1 MKIKRILAIGAH
13 LDDIEISA
21 GGLLADA
28 AAQGARVKML
38 VLTNSAYV
46 SFDGRV
52 GRTVEE
58 ALEEG
63 RQASDILGAELE
75 VLDFPTKDVPF
86 DSSSIEAID
95 QRLLELKPD
104 LVLTHWVHDTH
115 PAHRNTGL
123 ASMAACR
130 YHNNIMMYEPM
141 MPSGRSYQ
149 GFRGQIYHRIS
160 KLALEKKM
168 AALKAHRSQYL
179 KYGEEFWVDAVVSR
193 GRHRGFEIG
202 AEYAECFEVVRMELL
217 L

>member
-28 AAQGARVKML
+28 ASNGARVKML

-58 ALEEG
+58 ALGEG
-63 RQASDILGAELE
+63 RQAADILGAELE

-95 QRLLELKPD
+95 QRVSELKPD

-141 MPSGRSYQ
+141 MPSGLSYQ

-168 AALKAHRSQYL
+168 AALQAHRSQYV
-179 KYGEEFWVDAVVSR
+179 KYGEEIWVDAVVSR